1 MRTQHETVIRPI
13 HVFDGTRD
21 ALSPRDRLNAIKRQ
35 ARIFREQMLCGEKVV
50 YYKSFDLVRVPYPS
64 AYALCNAYRGPSK
77 YVHILNRMIVVQ
89 FKSADGIKTMLVS
102 PSDVQRNRETPYFK
116 RLGRRRLL
124 PESLFAPV
132 LGTVEGALQSI
143 GLKPEDID
151 YITYDHLHTQD
162 VRRWL
167 VEGYF
172 PNAKLLVTRQ
182 EWVSAAHPLP
192 PQMDWYCPNGIDG
205 VPGERI
211 VLLDSDVLLGEG
223 VALVRTPGHT
233 EGNHSI
239 VAHTEEGLLVT
250 SENGV
255 GADAYAPEHS
265 RIPGLRKFARDTGM
279 DVVLNGN
286 TLERGLDQ
294 YLSMVLEKEIAGP
307 SKPNPEFYNVYP
319 SSELTGYWMFPWT
332 APTFSFGTL
341 EFGKLHVK

>member
-1 MRTQHETVIRPI
+1 MPIQQEAIIRPT
-13 HVFDGTRD
+13 HVLDGTRES
-21 ALSPRDRLNAIKRQ
+21 LSPRDRLHAIKRQ
-35 ARIFREQMLCGEKVV
+35 ARIFREQMLAGPRVV

-64 AYALCNAYRGPSK
+64 AYALCNAYRGPSR

-89 FKSADGIKTMLVS
+89 FQSAEGIKTMLVS
-102 PSDVQRNRETPYFK
+102 PSDVPRNRETPYF
-116 RLGRRRLL
+116 RRLRERRWL
-124 PESLFAPV
+124 PESLLAPV

-143 GLKPEDID
+143 GLKPEHVD

-167 VEGYF
+167 AEGYF
-172 PNAKLLVTRQ
+172 PNARLLVTRQ
-182 EWVSAAHPLP
+182 EWISAAQPLP
-192 PQMDWYCPNGIDG
+192 PQKDWYCPGGTEG
-205 VPGERI
+205 VPEDRL
-211 VLLDSDVLLGEG
+211 VLLDSDVLVGEG
-223 VALVRTPGHT
+223 VALIRTPGHT

-239 VAHTEEGLLVT
+239 VVHTDEGLLVT

-307 SKPNPEFYNVYP
+307 SRRNPDFYNVYP
-319 SSELTGYWMFPWT
+319 SSELTGYWLFPGT
-332 APTFSFGTL
+332 APTFSFGPL
-341 EFGKLHVK
+341 EFGKRHVP